1 MSTPEDLTTTSPKE
15 GLSDRSVLTRLC
27 RTAEVI
33 LRPAHLKRTV
43 LTALLVGSWLTF
55 FNLGDTLVASA
66 LTWPLA
72 LKIVL
77 NYATPFVVANIGL
90 LSRTSR

>member
-1 MSTPEDLTTTSPKE
+1 MTTPEDLTTQSPNE
-15 GLSDRSVLTRLC
+15 RPSDGSVLTRLYKI
-27 RTAEVI
+27 AEVI

-55 FNLGDTLVASA
+55 FNLGDTLAERS
-66 LTWPLA
+66 LTWRLVI
-72 LKIVL
+72 KIVL

-90 LSRTSR
+90 LSRVPR

>member
-1 MSTPEDLTTTSPKE
+1 MATPEDLTTISPKK
-15 GLSDRSVLTRLC
+15 GLSDRGVLARLC

-55 FNLGDTLVASA
+55 FNLGGALVASA

-72 LKIVL
+72 LKIAL

-90 LSRTSR
+90 LSRVPR